1 MYEDQPVSLTC
12 PVGNVSLQTWTRE
25 SDGADLPKQDVMQQI
40 DTADDAG
47 EELPSEN
54 KGDNV
59 TRARYFIQHV
69 KPSDGGLYTC
79 TEGTVPVLVV
89 QLEVIGECIIR
100 HLKH

>member
-1 MYEDQPVSLTC
+1 MSLTC
-12 PVGNVSLQTWTRE
+12 PAGNVSLQTWTRE
-25 SDGADLPKQDVMQQI
+25 SDMYRADLPQQDVTQQV
-40 DTADDAG
+40 DTADDTG
-47 EELPSEN
+47 EELPSED

-59 TRARYFIQHV
+59 TGARYFIQHV

-89 QLEVIGECIIR
+89 QLEVIGECIII